1 MSKFKLNSEWE
12 DSNKNRKK
20 HSSKKH
26 HFDDEDYTDFAYM
39 SRSSAKNE
47 LRALRDSYGI

>member
-12 DSNKNRKK
+12 DSSKNRKK
-20 HSSKKH
+20 HSSKKNRY
-26 HFDDEDYTDFAYM
+26 DEDDFTDFAYM

-47 LRALRDSYGI
+47 LRARRDSYGI